1 MMKFT
6 TTLCALACVSA
17 GPLRLRGNT
26 AGRQRKLLDFSF
38 SPSLS
43 GSDSVSTGNMVRGSI
58 NQMTVHG
65 EGNTANRQLYWR
77 GRKLQDITIDNTI
90 GSQGAVV
97 GGIHYGHCT
106 GTLSASHDGV
116 TCNGVPMVAE
126 GRASEKEEMAEAK
139 HHRPKA
145 HTHHNSHGN
154 TKCWTIHNAE
164 DCHGTFYGNPC
175 RWVRYAGCL
184 AM

>member
-58 NQMTVHG
+58 NQVTLHG
-65 EGNTANRQLYWR
+65 EGNTVTHLPRQ
-77 GRKLQDITIDNTI
+77 RKRWSTFCSMNIRCV
-90 GSQGAVV
+90 S
-97 GGIHYGHCT
+97 
-106 GTLSASHDGV
+106 GV
-116 TCNGVPMVAE
+116 YAYHETCRKVDHMESVHMND
-126 GRASEKEEMAEAK
+126 R
-139 HHRPKA
+139 
-145 HTHHNSHGN
+145 
-154 TKCWTIHNAE
+154 
-164 DCHGTFYGNPC
+164 
-175 RWVRYAGCL
+175 
-184 AM
+184 